1 MFGGMF
7 TSVHRR
13 NNDNLAEQM
22 HGAAYSGGLDYSRYF
37 RDRTWNLSVN
47 GAISH
52 VSGNETA
59 ILCTQHSPARY
70 FQRPDASHV
79 DVDTSKTSL
88 TGTGGK
94 IQLTK
99 TGGGNWNIFS
109 IITWKSPEF
118 EINDIGNMRES
129 DQIIQVNAVSY
140 REWEPK
146 KFYRSYNIG
155 VNQFSL

>member
-1 MFGGMF
+1 M
-7 TSVHRR
+7 RR
-13 NNDNLAEQM
+13 NGREAVTAEEQ
-22 HGAAYSGGLDYSRYF
+22 AEIDLSGERSFDM
-37 RDRTWNLSVN
+37 V
-47 GAISH
+47 
-52 VSGNETA
+52 E
-59 ILCTQHSPARY
+59 P
-70 FQRPDASHV
+70 
-79 DVDTSKTSL
+79 
-88 TGTGGK
+88 
-94 IQLTK
+94 LTK